1 MWLKEDGDET
11 RMVECEITKV
21 FAEIS
26 CLLYDELI
34 IEMLSEVPF
43 KKGIWIVRICVPRFK
58 NDLFFLISFF
68 RQTSPFGSF
77 W

>member
-11 RMVECEITKV
+11 RMVECEVTKV
-21 FAEIS
+21 FVEIS

-43 KKGIWIVRICVPRFK
+43 KKGI
-58 NDLFFLISFF
+58 
-68 RQTSPFGSF
+68 
-77 W
+77 